1 MGARRY
7 SRSGRPRR
15 PGLLRR
21 PRLQLPPAARK
32 GGAGVGRAAQ
42 PRAPGAQEKSV
53 CGREAREVAAA
64 QTKKSWA
71 RIDVRSY
78 GSGVYAS
85 TGHAW
90 PAPLPPTKAPTGSA
104 LTVRVLPLCALPVVH
119 PTETLEV
126 VIVAAPRPVHRHHG
140 EVRHRARSAPPS
152 RLPARLSQP
161 PGAAAPRPLAFLPA
175 ALTSSA
181 RPRAAPRGRGAGGAR
196 AAPPQGGPRQSE
208 AHPPPAPGGSATSG
222 STPCA
227 DPDSCVTLVEG
238 PPSLSLRWDTCKMG
252 KCAP

>member
-42 PRAPGAQEKSV
+42 PRAPGAQKKSV

-181 RPRAAPRGRGAGGAR
+181 RPPGRPSGAGSRRGSGGSSPRGAQAKRS
-196 AAPPQGGPRQSE
+196 PPHSRPGRQ
-208 AHPPPAPGGSATSG
+208 
-222 STPCA
+222 CY
-227 DPDSCVTLVEG
+227 
-238 PPSLSLRWDTCKMG
+238 
-252 KCAP
+252 